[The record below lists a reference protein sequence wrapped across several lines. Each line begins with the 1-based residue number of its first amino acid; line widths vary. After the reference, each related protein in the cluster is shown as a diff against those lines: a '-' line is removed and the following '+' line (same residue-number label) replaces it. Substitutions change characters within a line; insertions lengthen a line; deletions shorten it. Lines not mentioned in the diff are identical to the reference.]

1 MVLDLLIFTKK
12 MLANP
17 QFPQT
22 LPPGVDLTALLQQ
35 TSYQQ
40 SFAPTPQTQAA
51 QTLLSQPVKPKK
63 KTPTA
68 EEKREQLVLNVLSA
82 KDKFGFDY
90 CNLLV
95 QMSQEEL
102 TQFAGAVKAKHGI
115 P

>member
-1 MVLDLLIFTKK
+1 
-12 MLANP
+12 MLAQP
-17 QFPQT
+17 QFAQT

-51 QTLLSQPVKPKK
+51 QNLLAQPAKPKK

-68 EEKREQLVLNVLSA
+68 EEKREALVLNVLTG

-102 TQFAGAVKAKHGI
+102 QQFASAVKAKHNI